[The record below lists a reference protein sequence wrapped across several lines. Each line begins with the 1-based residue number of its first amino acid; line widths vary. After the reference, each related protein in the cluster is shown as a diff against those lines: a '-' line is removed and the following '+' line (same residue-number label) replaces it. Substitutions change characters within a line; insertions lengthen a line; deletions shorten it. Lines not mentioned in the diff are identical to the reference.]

1 MTGVLGW
8 DKRCALADNSL
19 RRSFG
24 NPGAKVGNSR
34 AWEQYV
40 ESASALG
47 PTAQFACHGTSS
59 ASQRDDERVPGVVVD
74 MRTQEFNGGRACR
87 DWSCFLFP
95 PALGASSS
103 AQRCCD
109 LAANIVLIAILLAQ
123 NNSSAARQEFLACWK
138 TGGTRALRINDE
150 YNWSLSYN
158 QKLLRHPASPYSFRS
173 NTKDQLCQTLSMV
186 QVCLSV
192 IAPPCKRYLSN
203 KQGMACVVHGMPQ
216 VEPYN
221 SNNKH
226 VSRALEG
233 NVVCD
238 REIGRLRNFIQPFS
252 ILTVAVDFRER
263 TSGFQCKI
271 HERFIMA
278 LCCGSVVI
286 TLPEQVHH
294 RGTGSMRLPADS
306 FAAGRRVAFQ
316 ARVKTA
322 IATARWNPAQSEGVS
337 TVLVKKLLIKR
348 MLQCFDESEDPF
360 HLHWF
365 ERSMTG

>member
-19 RRSFG
+19 HRSFG
-24 NPGAKVGNSR
+24 NPGAKVGISR
-34 AWEQYV
+34 AWEQHV
-40 ESASALG
+40 ESASTVCPA
-47 PTAQFACHGTSS
+47 TQFACHGTSS
-59 ASQRDDERVPGVVVD
+59 ASQRDDERVLGVVVD
-74 MRTQEFNGGRACR
+74 MRTPEFNGGRACR

-109 LAANIVLIAILLAQ
+109 LAANVVLIAILLAQ

-138 TGGTRALRINDE
+138 TGGTRALKINDE

-158 QKLLRHPASPYSFRS
+158 QKLLRRSASPCSFRS
-173 NTKDQLCQTLSMV
+173 NTKDQLCQALSSI
-186 QVCLSV
+186 QLYLPV
-192 IAPPCKRYLSN
+192 ITPFRKRHLSN
-203 KQGMACVVHGMPQ
+203 KQGMARIVRGMPQ

-221 SNNKH
+221 SNKR